1 MPKIR
6 LLAVLNTEKI
16 TKNQPVVSGH
26 APCIVIC
33 QKLEMW
39 IYPGGKSTSMM
50 KSPDDLNFSPIEQ
63 WEDPVHGHFVLLSDF
78 TKELKK

>member
-26 APCIVIC
+26 APCMYVKAKFQKSD
-33 QKLEMW
+33 QKL
-39 IYPGGKSTSMM
+39 S
-50 KSPDDLNFSPIEQ
+50 L
-63 WEDPVHGHFVLLSDF
+63 
-78 TKELKK
+78 

>member
-26 APCIVIC
+26 APCRQLISRKISV
-33 QKLEMW
+33 KV
-39 IYPGGKSTSMM
+39 
-50 KSPDDLNFSPIEQ
+50 DLP
-63 WEDPVHGHFVLLSDF
+63 VLL
-78 TKELKK
+78 

>member
-26 APCIVIC
+26 APCIKNYIF
-33 QKLEMW
+33 
-39 IYPGGKSTSMM
+39 I
-50 KSPDDLNFSPIEQ
+50 N
-63 WEDPVHGHFVLLSDF
+63 HFTTTVSDF
-78 TKELKK
+78 RKLQTI